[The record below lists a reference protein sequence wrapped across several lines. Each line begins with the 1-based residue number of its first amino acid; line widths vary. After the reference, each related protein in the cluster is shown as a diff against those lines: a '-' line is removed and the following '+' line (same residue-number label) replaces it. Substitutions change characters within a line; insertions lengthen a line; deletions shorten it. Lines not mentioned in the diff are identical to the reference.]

1 MLKLGAVK
9 LLLYEDEFKSQRK
22 DQLLCYRWI
31 TNFCGGCLTGLLLLS
46 FVTFFFM
53 IFILLKDQF
62 LKNIM
67 QLVVYLEIFWILFLN
82 ILTLPRNVYVLFK
95 TYFCK

>member
-1 MLKLGAVK
+1 MKMNSKVK
-9 LLLYEDEFKSQRK
+9 EKIN
-22 DQLLCYRWI
+22 CYA
-31 TNFCGGCLTGLLLLS
+31 TGGLQTSVEALTGLLLLS